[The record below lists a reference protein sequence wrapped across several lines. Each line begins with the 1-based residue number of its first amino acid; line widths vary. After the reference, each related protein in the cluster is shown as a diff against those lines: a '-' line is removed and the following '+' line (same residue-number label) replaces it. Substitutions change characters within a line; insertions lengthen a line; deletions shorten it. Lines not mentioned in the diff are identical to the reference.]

1 MEGARPPAPPPPPA
15 LAAAGRRAPC
25 ARSAG
30 SSRGITGAR
39 AAPASPAASPACR
52 PTSAAPPAPASAPA
66 PSPSRSPSSTA
77 TSSSPIT
84 TCWRRRARSGSR
96 PTGCSTASAAASR
109 DAMAPSCCRGSPSS
123 ARPRSAGAS
132 DSPSKPEFS
141 MDHVCNLL
149 LVSTGISARHTF
161 LPVSAARSGRG
172 ASVAEAEKTGLSLD
186 SFKTTVVKRDDKNIH
201 KSSTLSRTSLG
212 DWRQV
217 RQKLCPVSISSPLGN
232 FAQMDCVLHSKRIG
246 QLRGLEAVKNLAP

>member
-109 DAMAPSCCRGSPSS
+109 DAMAPSCRRGSPSS

-141 MDHVCNLL
+141 MDHVACFYRDKCEAYIPAG
-149 LVSTGISARHTF
+149 VGGSI
-161 LPVSAARSGRG
+161 RSGGIGRRG
-172 ASVAEAEKTGLSLD
+172 REDRA
-186 SFKTTVVKRDDKNIH
+186 VV
-201 KSSTLSRTSLG
+201 G
-212 DWRQV
+212 
-217 RQKLCPVSISSPLGN
+217 
-232 FAQMDCVLHSKRIG
+232 
-246 QLRGLEAVKNLAP
+246 